1 MNRILL
7 GLVLAAGIC
16 QAQSATTPA
25 PAAPPASAPQAA
37 PAAAPAPAP
46 VVAPGDA
53 VITIH
58 GLCTGAE
65 KNAAPADAS
74 SCVTVITKQQY
85 DDLLHAIVGPGAP
98 PPPNTP
104 DLAAKYVQLMT
115 VANAA
120 EQAGIENDPDSKEYM
135 RLRRLQALATRYGLV
150 LQAEYAKPSP
160 DEIAAYY
167 QKNLSQYQEVKLNR
181 IFIPKSNP
189 SAKDKDDYAKSAAA
203 AAADVRDRVA
213 KGEDPDQA
221 EKEAYTTL
229 GITSQPMKT
238 DAGEVRR
245 NMFPQE
251 QVDEIF
257 SLKAGEVSKV
267 EEEPGGFTI
276 FKVVSTD
283 TVPLDQVKDE
293 ISGMVSQQDLQNKLK
308 EITGSVHADYNDQY
322 FKGTPAPMFPGG
334 AGGPPPPPSAPVASP
349 TPAPDVAQPKKNP

>member
-1 MNRILL
+1 MIRILL

-16 QAQSATTPA
+16 QAQSTATPA

-37 PAAAPAPAP
+37 APAAP

-58 GLCTGAE
+58 GLCTDAA
-65 KNAAPADAS
+65 KNAPAADAS
-74 SCVTVITKQQY
+74 SCVTVITKEQY
-85 DDLLHAIVGPGAP
+85 DHFLQSIVGPGAP

-120 EQAGIENDPDSKEYM
+120 ERAGIEKDPASQEYF
-135 RLRRLQALATRYGLV
+135 RLRRLQALAARYGLV
-150 LQAEYAKPSP
+150 LQADYAKPAP
-160 DEIAAYY
+160 EEIEAYY

-189 SAKDKDDYAKSAAA
+189 SAQNKDDFAKSASA

-221 EKEAYTTL
+221 QKEAYTTL

-238 DAGEVRR
+238 DTGAVRR

-251 QVDEIF
+251 QADEIF
-257 SLKAGEVSKV
+257 SLKAGEVTKV

-283 TVPLDQVKDE
+283 TMPLDQVKDE
-293 ISGMVSQQDLQNKLK
+293 ISSTVSQQDLQNKLK
-308 EITGSVHADYNDQY
+308 EITGSVHTDYNDQY
-322 FKGTPAPMFPGG
+322 FKGVAAPMFPGG
-334 AGGPPPPPSAPVASP
+334 AGGAPQAQPSVPVASP
-349 TPAPDVAQPKKNP
+349 TPAPDVAQPKRNP